1 MPTTDFFSGPGF
13 EPEDVPVKKTSPAQQ
28 PVEKQPADDEPFAGM
43 QKLDFDFLGGDDPA
57 VPGETDPGDPFDDF
71 SFQRPAA
78 PARPAQP
85 ARPAPFVFDE
95 EPAPAPFSGVPET
108 RITPAASASLGGTDD
123 APVRPVSPA
132 QAAPKAAPF
141 VFDFDDAPVERP
153 ASRTAASAAPSGEA
167 AFDFS
172 IPEEK
177 PAPAP
182 AATPL
187 DGYAPLSL
195 DFLDDAEPIAAVPPA
210 APAAVKPVEP
220 PRPAQPAPKAAPF
233 VFDFDDAPVERP
245 ASRTAASAVP
255 SGEAAFDFGILEE
268 KPARPAPASAAAPLD
283 GYTPLP
289 LDILDDA
296 EPVAA
301 VPPAAP
307 AAVKPAEPPRP
318 AQPAPKAA
326 PFVFD
331 FDDAP
336 VERPASRTAASA
348 VPSGEAAFDFGI
360 LEEKPARPAPAS
372 AAAPLDGYTPL
383 PRDILDDAKP
393 VAAVPP
399 AAPAAVKPAEPPRSA
414 EPVPKAAPFVFDF
427 DDAPV
432 ERPASRPGQPGS
444 TASPLYSAADAPTV
458 AFTPAALQADAPTT
472 AFTPVKSD
480 APAPAA
486 APQPAPPKMAAQPAP
501 AARAAR
507 MAKEKDIGAAVF
519 SALVADDDVPPAPA
533 VPPASGGEELRPSG
547 WPAATPRPAN
557 APRTPRPINWHA
569 PVSPTQRPAP
579 PPAQAP
585 QPPAAETPLDFDFEG
600 AQPFDLFDDVP
611 QSGYTAPQETD
622 QAFPDLY
629 DRDPEEAEPA
639 PRAPQRRTRTGGGS
653 GSGGGRPPRRS
664 TGTARRGI
672 PNKTIFAWAGI
683 VLIALLIILYFVFF
697 GGKDGDVAPG
707 ISGSVPSSTSQPA
720 DSTPP
725 DASSAAP
732 VETIPRDEW
741 YMVLAN
747 RSSVLPGDFTVA
759 ETATVG
765 EAVIDARI
773 AEALRQRVNDA
784 AAAGVKL
791 KPTNGYR
798 SIARQQELWDARVK
812 TLMEGGLSQAD
823 AETKAIDYT
832 SAPGTSDHN
841 TGLGLDIVSEDHP
854 AKDAGFAETAAA
866 QWLAEHAA
874 DYGFILRYPSDKTEA
889 TGMDYEPWHYRYVG
903 SEQAHKIKESGLCL
917 EEYLAQ

>member
-78 PARPAQP
+78 PAGPAQP

-153 ASRTAASAAPSGEA
+153 ASRTAASAAPSEEA
-167 AFDFS
+167 VFDFG

-182 AATPL
+182 AAAPL

-289 LDILDDA
+289 L
-296 EPVAA
+296 
-301 VPPAAP
+301 
-307 AAVKPAEPPRP
+307 
-318 AQPAPKAA
+318 
-326 PFVFD
+326 
-331 FDDAP
+331 
-336 VERPASRTAASA
+336 
-348 VPSGEAAFDFGI
+348 
-360 LEEKPARPAPAS
+360 
-372 AAAPLDGYTPL
+372 
-383 PRDILDDAKP
+383 DILDDAKP

-569 PVSPTQRPAP
+569 PVSPAQRPAPAPARPAP

-611 QSGYTAPQETD
+611 QSGYTAPQEAD
-622 QAFPDLY
+622 PAFPDLY
-629 DRDPEEAEPA
+629 DRDPEETEPA

-707 ISGSVPSSTSQPA
+707 TSGSVPSSTSQPA

-765 EAVIDARI
+765 EAVVDARI
-773 AEALRQRVNDA
+773 AEALRQMVNDA

>member
-167 AFDFS
+167 VFDFG

-182 AATPL
+182 AAAPL

-296 EPVAA
+296 
-301 VPPAAP
+301 
-307 AAVKPAEPPRP
+307 
-318 AQPAPKAA
+318 
-326 PFVFD
+326 
-331 FDDAP
+331 
-336 VERPASRTAASA
+336 
-348 VPSGEAAFDFGI
+348 
-360 LEEKPARPAPAS
+360 
-372 AAAPLDGYTPL
+372 
-383 PRDILDDAKP
+383 KP

-432 ERPASRPGQPGS
+432 ERPASRLGQPGS

-472 AFTPVKSD
+472 AFTPVKPD

-569 PVSPTQRPAP
+569 PVSPAQRPAPAPARPAP

-639 PRAPQRRTRTGGGS
+639 SRAPQRRTRTGGGS

-707 ISGSVPSSTSQPA
+707 TSGSVPSSTSQPA

-765 EAVIDARI
+765 EAVVDARI
-773 AEALRQRVNDA
+773 AEALRQMVNDA

>member
-78 PARPAQP
+78 PAGPAQP

-153 ASRTAASAAPSGEA
+153 ASRTAASAAPSEEA
-167 AFDFS
+167 VFDFG

-289 LDILDDA
+289 L
-296 EPVAA
+296 
-301 VPPAAP
+301 
-307 AAVKPAEPPRP
+307 
-318 AQPAPKAA
+318 
-326 PFVFD
+326 
-331 FDDAP
+331 
-336 VERPASRTAASA
+336 
-348 VPSGEAAFDFGI
+348 
-360 LEEKPARPAPAS
+360 
-372 AAAPLDGYTPL
+372 
-383 PRDILDDAKP
+383 DILDDAKP

-569 PVSPTQRPAP
+569 PVSPAQRPAPAPARPAP

-611 QSGYTAPQETD
+611 QSGYTAPQEAD
-622 QAFPDLY
+622 PAFPDLY
-629 DRDPEEAEPA
+629 DRDPEETEPA

-707 ISGSVPSSTSQPA
+707 TSGSVPSSTSQPA

-765 EAVIDARI
+765 EAVVDARI
-773 AEALRQRVNDA
+773 AEALRQMVNDA
-784 AAAGVKL
+784 AATGVKL

>member
-78 PARPAQP
+78 PAGPAQP

-108 RITPAASASLGGTDD
+108 RITPAASAFLGGTDD

-167 AFDFS
+167 VFDFG

-255 SGEAAFDFGILEE
+255 SGEAVFDFGILEE

-289 LDILDDA
+289 L
-296 EPVAA
+296 
-301 VPPAAP
+301 
-307 AAVKPAEPPRP
+307 
-318 AQPAPKAA
+318 
-326 PFVFD
+326 
-331 FDDAP
+331 
-336 VERPASRTAASA
+336 
-348 VPSGEAAFDFGI
+348 
-360 LEEKPARPAPAS
+360 
-372 AAAPLDGYTPL
+372 
-383 PRDILDDAKP
+383 DILDDAKP

-472 AFTPVKSD
+472 AFTPVKPD

-569 PVSPTQRPAP
+569 PVSPAQRPAPAPARPAP

-585 QPPAAETPLDFDFEG
+585 QLPAAETPLDFDFEG

-707 ISGSVPSSTSQPA
+707 TSGSVPSSTSQPA

-765 EAVIDARI
+765 EAVVDARI
-773 AEALRQRVNDA
+773 AEALRQMVNDA

>member
-167 AFDFS
+167 VFDFG

-289 LDILDDA
+289 L
-296 EPVAA
+296 
-301 VPPAAP
+301 
-307 AAVKPAEPPRP
+307 
-318 AQPAPKAA
+318 
-326 PFVFD
+326 
-331 FDDAP
+331 
-336 VERPASRTAASA
+336 
-348 VPSGEAAFDFGI
+348 
-360 LEEKPARPAPAS
+360 
-372 AAAPLDGYTPL
+372 
-383 PRDILDDAKP
+383 DILDDAKP

-569 PVSPTQRPAP
+569 PVSPAQRPAPAPARPAP

-639 PRAPQRRTRTGGGS
+639 SRAPQRRTRTGGGS

-707 ISGSVPSSTSQPA
+707 TSGSVPSSTSQPA

-765 EAVIDARI
+765 EAVVDARI
-773 AEALRQRVNDA
+773 AEALRQMVNDA

>member
-167 AFDFS
+167 AFDFG

-182 AATPL
+182 AAAPL

-296 EPVAA
+296 
-301 VPPAAP
+301 
-307 AAVKPAEPPRP
+307 
-318 AQPAPKAA
+318 
-326 PFVFD
+326 
-331 FDDAP
+331 
-336 VERPASRTAASA
+336 
-348 VPSGEAAFDFGI
+348 
-360 LEEKPARPAPAS
+360 
-372 AAAPLDGYTPL
+372 
-383 PRDILDDAKP
+383 KP

-472 AFTPVKSD
+472 AFTPVKPD

-569 PVSPTQRPAP
+569 PVSPAQRPAPAPARPAP

-639 PRAPQRRTRTGGGS
+639 SRAPQRRTRTGGGS

-707 ISGSVPSSTSQPA
+707 TSGSVPSSTSQPA

-765 EAVIDARI
+765 EAVVDARI
-773 AEALRQRVNDA
+773 AEALRQMVNDA

>member
-78 PARPAQP
+78 PAGPAQP

-167 AFDFS
+167 VFDFG

-182 AATPL
+182 AAAPL

-296 EPVAA
+296 E
-301 VPPAAP
+301 
-307 AAVKPAEPPRP
+307 
-318 AQPAPKAA
+318 
-326 PFVFD
+326 
-331 FDDAP
+331 
-336 VERPASRTAASA
+336 
-348 VPSGEAAFDFGI
+348 
-360 LEEKPARPAPAS
+360 
-372 AAAPLDGYTPL
+372 
-383 PRDILDDAKP
+383 P

-569 PVSPTQRPAP
+569 PVSPAQRPAPAPARPAP

-765 EAVIDARI
+765 EAVVDARI
-773 AEALRQRVNDA
+773 AEALRQMVNDA

>member
-78 PARPAQP
+78 PAGPAQP

-167 AFDFS
+167 AFDFG

-182 AATPL
+182 AAAPL

-296 EPVAA
+296 
-301 VPPAAP
+301 
-307 AAVKPAEPPRP
+307 
-318 AQPAPKAA
+318 
-326 PFVFD
+326 
-331 FDDAP
+331 
-336 VERPASRTAASA
+336 
-348 VPSGEAAFDFGI
+348 
-360 LEEKPARPAPAS
+360 
-372 AAAPLDGYTPL
+372 
-383 PRDILDDAKP
+383 KP

-472 AFTPVKSD
+472 AFTPVKPD

-569 PVSPTQRPAP
+569 PVSPAQRPAP
-579 PPAQAP
+579 APAQAP

-707 ISGSVPSSTSQPA
+707 TSGSVPSSTSQPA

-765 EAVIDARI
+765 EAVVDARI
-773 AEALRQRVNDA
+773 AEALRQMVNDA

>member
-78 PARPAQP
+78 PAGPAQP

-167 AFDFS
+167 VFDFG

-182 AATPL
+182 AAAPL

-296 EPVAA
+296 E
-301 VPPAAP
+301 
-307 AAVKPAEPPRP
+307 
-318 AQPAPKAA
+318 
-326 PFVFD
+326 
-331 FDDAP
+331 
-336 VERPASRTAASA
+336 
-348 VPSGEAAFDFGI
+348 
-360 LEEKPARPAPAS
+360 
-372 AAAPLDGYTPL
+372 
-383 PRDILDDAKP
+383 P

-579 PPAQAP
+579 APARPAPPPAQEP

-600 AQPFDLFDDVP
+600 AQPFDLFDDVL
-611 QSGYTAPQETD
+611 QSGYTAPQEAD
-622 QAFPDLY
+622 PAFPDLY

-773 AEALRQRVNDA
+773 AEALRQMVNDA
-784 AAAGVKL
+784 AATGVKL

>member
-78 PARPAQP
+78 PAGPAQP

-167 AFDFS
+167 AFDFG

-182 AATPL
+182 AAAPL

-296 EPVAA
+296 
-301 VPPAAP
+301 
-307 AAVKPAEPPRP
+307 
-318 AQPAPKAA
+318 
-326 PFVFD
+326 
-331 FDDAP
+331 
-336 VERPASRTAASA
+336 
-348 VPSGEAAFDFGI
+348 
-360 LEEKPARPAPAS
+360 
-372 AAAPLDGYTPL
+372 
-383 PRDILDDAKP
+383 KP

-472 AFTPVKSD
+472 AFTPVKPD

-569 PVSPTQRPAP
+569 PVSPAQRPAPAPARPAP

-765 EAVIDARI
+765 EAVVDARI
-773 AEALRQRVNDA
+773 AEALRQMVNDA

>member
-141 VFDFDDAPVERP
+141 VFDFDDAPVEHP
-153 ASRTAASAAPSGEA
+153 ASRTAASAAPSEEA
-167 AFDFS
+167 VFDFG

-182 AATPL
+182 AAAPL

-296 EPVAA
+296 
-301 VPPAAP
+301 
-307 AAVKPAEPPRP
+307 
-318 AQPAPKAA
+318 
-326 PFVFD
+326 
-331 FDDAP
+331 
-336 VERPASRTAASA
+336 
-348 VPSGEAAFDFGI
+348 
-360 LEEKPARPAPAS
+360 
-372 AAAPLDGYTPL
+372 
-383 PRDILDDAKP
+383 KP

-432 ERPASRPGQPGS
+432 ERPASRLGQPGS

-480 APAPAA
+480 APAPAAAPQPAPPKMAAQPAPAPAA

-569 PVSPTQRPAP
+569 PVSPAQRPAPAPARPAP

-639 PRAPQRRTRTGGGS
+639 SRAPQRRTRTGGGS

-707 ISGSVPSSTSQPA
+707 TSGSVPSSTSQPA

-765 EAVIDARI
+765 EAVVDARI
-773 AEALRQRVNDA
+773 AEALRQMVNDA

>member
-141 VFDFDDAPVERP
+141 VFDFDDAPVEHP
-153 ASRTAASAAPSGEA
+153 ASRTAASAAPSEEA
-167 AFDFS
+167 VFDFG

-182 AATPL
+182 AAAPL

-296 EPVAA
+296 
-301 VPPAAP
+301 
-307 AAVKPAEPPRP
+307 
-318 AQPAPKAA
+318 
-326 PFVFD
+326 
-331 FDDAP
+331 
-336 VERPASRTAASA
+336 
-348 VPSGEAAFDFGI
+348 
-360 LEEKPARPAPAS
+360 
-372 AAAPLDGYTPL
+372 
-383 PRDILDDAKP
+383 KP

-432 ERPASRPGQPGS
+432 ERPASRLGQPGS

-472 AFTPVKSD
+472 AFTPVKPD

-569 PVSPTQRPAP
+569 PVSPAQRPAPAPARPAP
-579 PPAQAP
+579 PPAQEP

-707 ISGSVPSSTSQPA
+707 TSGSVPSSTSQPA

-765 EAVIDARI
+765 EAVVDARI
-773 AEALRQRVNDA
+773 AEALRQMVNDA

>member
-78 PARPAQP
+78 PAVPAQP

-167 AFDFS
+167 VFDFG
-172 IPEEK
+172 ILEEK

-296 EPVAA
+296 
-301 VPPAAP
+301 
-307 AAVKPAEPPRP
+307 
-318 AQPAPKAA
+318 
-326 PFVFD
+326 
-331 FDDAP
+331 
-336 VERPASRTAASA
+336 
-348 VPSGEAAFDFGI
+348 
-360 LEEKPARPAPAS
+360 
-372 AAAPLDGYTPL
+372 
-383 PRDILDDAKP
+383 KP

-472 AFTPVKSD
+472 AFTPVKPD

-569 PVSPTQRPAP
+569 PVSPAQRPAPAPARPAP

-707 ISGSVPSSTSQPA
+707 TSGSVPSSTSQPA

-765 EAVIDARI
+765 EAVVDARI
-773 AEALRQRVNDA
+773 AEALRQMVNDA

>member
-78 PARPAQP
+78 PAGPAQP

-153 ASRTAASAAPSGEA
+153 ASRTAASAAPSEEA
-167 AFDFS
+167 VFDFG

-182 AATPL
+182 AAAPL

-289 LDILDDA
+289 L
-296 EPVAA
+296 
-301 VPPAAP
+301 
-307 AAVKPAEPPRP
+307 
-318 AQPAPKAA
+318 
-326 PFVFD
+326 
-331 FDDAP
+331 
-336 VERPASRTAASA
+336 
-348 VPSGEAAFDFGI
+348 
-360 LEEKPARPAPAS
+360 
-372 AAAPLDGYTPL
+372 
-383 PRDILDDAKP
+383 DILDDAKP

-569 PVSPTQRPAP
+569 PVSPAQRPAPAPARPAP

-707 ISGSVPSSTSQPA
+707 TSGSVPSSTSQPA

-765 EAVIDARI
+765 EAVVDARI
-773 AEALRQRVNDA
+773 AEALRQMVNDA

>member
-78 PARPAQP
+78 PAGPAQP

-167 AFDFS
+167 AFDFG

-182 AATPL
+182 AAAPL

-296 EPVAA
+296 
-301 VPPAAP
+301 
-307 AAVKPAEPPRP
+307 
-318 AQPAPKAA
+318 
-326 PFVFD
+326 
-331 FDDAP
+331 
-336 VERPASRTAASA
+336 
-348 VPSGEAAFDFGI
+348 
-360 LEEKPARPAPAS
+360 
-372 AAAPLDGYTPL
+372 
-383 PRDILDDAKP
+383 KP

-472 AFTPVKSD
+472 AFTPVKPD
-480 APAPAA
+480 APAPAV

-569 PVSPTQRPAP
+569 PVSPAQRPAPAPARPAP

-707 ISGSVPSSTSQPA
+707 TSGSVPSSTSQPA

-765 EAVIDARI
+765 EAVVDARI
-773 AEALRQRVNDA
+773 AEALRQMVNDA

-889 TGMDYEPWHYRYVG
+889 TGMDYEPWHYR
-903 SEQAHKIKESGLCL
+903 
-917 EEYLAQ
+917 

>member
-78 PARPAQP
+78 PAGPAQP

-141 VFDFDDAPVERP
+141 VFDFDDAPVEHP

-167 AFDFS
+167 VFDFG

-182 AATPL
+182 AAAPL

-296 EPVAA
+296 E
-301 VPPAAP
+301 
-307 AAVKPAEPPRP
+307 
-318 AQPAPKAA
+318 
-326 PFVFD
+326 
-331 FDDAP
+331 
-336 VERPASRTAASA
+336 
-348 VPSGEAAFDFGI
+348 
-360 LEEKPARPAPAS
+360 
-372 AAAPLDGYTPL
+372 
-383 PRDILDDAKP
+383 P

-579 PPAQAP
+579 APARPAPPPAQEP

-611 QSGYTAPQETD
+611 QSGYTAPQEAD
-622 QAFPDLY
+622 PAFPDLY

-773 AEALRQRVNDA
+773 AEALRQMVNDA
-784 AAAGVKL
+784 AATGVKL

>member
-78 PARPAQP
+78 PAGPAQP

-167 AFDFS
+167 VFDFG
-172 IPEEK
+172 ILEEK

-296 EPVAA
+296 
-301 VPPAAP
+301 
-307 AAVKPAEPPRP
+307 
-318 AQPAPKAA
+318 
-326 PFVFD
+326 
-331 FDDAP
+331 
-336 VERPASRTAASA
+336 
-348 VPSGEAAFDFGI
+348 
-360 LEEKPARPAPAS
+360 
-372 AAAPLDGYTPL
+372 
-383 PRDILDDAKP
+383 KP

-432 ERPASRPGQPGS
+432 ERPASRPGQPWS

-472 AFTPVKSD
+472 AFTPVKPD

-569 PVSPTQRPAP
+569 PVSPAQRPAPAPARPAP

-707 ISGSVPSSTSQPA
+707 TSGSVPSSTSQPA

-765 EAVIDARI
+765 EAVVDARI
-773 AEALRQRVNDA
+773 AEALRQMVNDA

>member
-78 PARPAQP
+78 PAGPAQP

-167 AFDFS
+167 VFDFG
-172 IPEEK
+172 ILEEK

-210 APAAVKPVEP
+210 APAAVKPVES

-289 LDILDDA
+289 L
-296 EPVAA
+296 
-301 VPPAAP
+301 
-307 AAVKPAEPPRP
+307 
-318 AQPAPKAA
+318 
-326 PFVFD
+326 
-331 FDDAP
+331 
-336 VERPASRTAASA
+336 
-348 VPSGEAAFDFGI
+348 
-360 LEEKPARPAPAS
+360 
-372 AAAPLDGYTPL
+372 
-383 PRDILDDAKP
+383 DILDDAKP

-472 AFTPVKSD
+472 AFTPVKPD

-569 PVSPTQRPAP
+569 PVSPAQRPAPAPARPAP

-707 ISGSVPSSTSQPA
+707 TSGSVPSSTSQPA

-765 EAVIDARI
+765 EAVVDARI
-773 AEALRQRVNDA
+773 AEALRQMVNDA

>member
-78 PARPAQP
+78 PAGPAQP

-141 VFDFDDAPVERP
+141 VFDFDDAPVEHP
-153 ASRTAASAAPSGEA
+153 ASRTAASAAPSEEA
-167 AFDFS
+167 VFDFG

-182 AATPL
+182 AAAPL

-296 EPVAA
+296 
-301 VPPAAP
+301 
-307 AAVKPAEPPRP
+307 
-318 AQPAPKAA
+318 
-326 PFVFD
+326 
-331 FDDAP
+331 
-336 VERPASRTAASA
+336 
-348 VPSGEAAFDFGI
+348 
-360 LEEKPARPAPAS
+360 
-372 AAAPLDGYTPL
+372 
-383 PRDILDDAKP
+383 KP

-472 AFTPVKSD
+472 AFTPVKPD

-569 PVSPTQRPAP
+569 PVSPAQRPAPAPARPAP

-629 DRDPEEAEPA
+629 DQDPEEAEPA

-707 ISGSVPSSTSQPA
+707 TSGSVPSSTSQPA

-765 EAVIDARI
+765 EAVVDARI
-773 AEALRQRVNDA
+773 AEALRQMVNDA

>member
-78 PARPAQP
+78 PAGPAQP

-167 AFDFS
+167 VFDFG

-182 AATPL
+182 AAAPL

-307 AAVKPAEPPRP
+307 AAVKPAEPPR
-318 AQPAPKAA
+318 
-326 PFVFD
+326 
-331 FDDAP
+331 
-336 VERPASRTAASA
+336 
-348 VPSGEAAFDFGI
+348 
-360 LEEKPARPAPAS
+360 
-372 AAAPLDGYTPL
+372 
-383 PRDILDDAKP
+383 
-393 VAAVPP
+393 
-399 AAPAAVKPAEPPRSA
+399 SA

-472 AFTPVKSD
+472 AFTPVKPD

-569 PVSPTQRPAP
+569 PVSPAQRPAPAPARPAP

-653 GSGGGRPPRRS
+653 GSGGGRPPCRS
-664 TGTARRGI
+664 TSTARRGI

-707 ISGSVPSSTSQPA
+707 TSGSVPSSTSQPA

-747 RSSVLPGDFTVA
+747 RSSVLPGDFMVA

-765 EAVIDARI
+765 EAVVDARI
-773 AEALRQRVNDA
+773 AEALRQMVNDA

>member
-78 PARPAQP
+78 PAGPAQP

-153 ASRTAASAAPSGEA
+153 ASRTAASAAPSEEA
-167 AFDFS
+167 VFDFG

-182 AATPL
+182 AAAPL

-307 AAVKPAEPPRP
+307 AAVKPAEPPR
-318 AQPAPKAA
+318 
-326 PFVFD
+326 
-331 FDDAP
+331 
-336 VERPASRTAASA
+336 
-348 VPSGEAAFDFGI
+348 
-360 LEEKPARPAPAS
+360 
-372 AAAPLDGYTPL
+372 
-383 PRDILDDAKP
+383 
-393 VAAVPP
+393 
-399 AAPAAVKPAEPPRSA
+399 SA

-507 MAKEKDIGAAVF
+507 MEKEKDIGAAVF

-579 PPAQAP
+579 APARPAPPPAQEP

-611 QSGYTAPQETD
+611 QSGYTAPQEAD
-622 QAFPDLY
+622 PAFPDLY

-773 AEALRQRVNDA
+773 AEALRQMVNDA
-784 AAAGVKL
+784 AATGVKL

>member
-78 PARPAQP
+78 PAGPAQP

-167 AFDFS
+167 AFDFG

-182 AATPL
+182 AAAPL

-296 EPVAA
+296 
-301 VPPAAP
+301 
-307 AAVKPAEPPRP
+307 
-318 AQPAPKAA
+318 
-326 PFVFD
+326 
-331 FDDAP
+331 
-336 VERPASRTAASA
+336 
-348 VPSGEAAFDFGI
+348 
-360 LEEKPARPAPAS
+360 
-372 AAAPLDGYTPL
+372 
-383 PRDILDDAKP
+383 KP

-472 AFTPVKSD
+472 AFTPVKPD

-486 APQPAPPKMAAQPAP
+486 APQPAPPKMVAQPAP

-569 PVSPTQRPAP
+569 PVSPAQRPAPAPARPAP

-707 ISGSVPSSTSQPA
+707 TSGSVPSSTSQPA

-765 EAVIDARI
+765 EAVVDARI
-773 AEALRQRVNDA
+773 AEALRQMVNDA

>member
-78 PARPAQP
+78 PAGPAQP

-167 AFDFS
+167 VFDFG

-182 AATPL
+182 AAAPL

-296 EPVAA
+296 E
-301 VPPAAP
+301 
-307 AAVKPAEPPRP
+307 
-318 AQPAPKAA
+318 
-326 PFVFD
+326 
-331 FDDAP
+331 
-336 VERPASRTAASA
+336 
-348 VPSGEAAFDFGI
+348 
-360 LEEKPARPAPAS
+360 
-372 AAAPLDGYTPL
+372 
-383 PRDILDDAKP
+383 P

-569 PVSPTQRPAP
+569 PVSPAQRPAPAPARPAP

-639 PRAPQRRTRTGGGS
+639 SRAPQRRTRTGGGS

-707 ISGSVPSSTSQPA
+707 TSGSVPSSTSQPA

-765 EAVIDARI
+765 EAVVDARI
-773 AEALRQRVNDA
+773 AEALRQMVNDA

>member
-141 VFDFDDAPVERP
+141 VFDFDDAPVEHP
-153 ASRTAASAAPSGEA
+153 ASRTAASAAPSEEA
-167 AFDFS
+167 VFDFG

-182 AATPL
+182 AAAPL

-296 EPVAA
+296 
-301 VPPAAP
+301 
-307 AAVKPAEPPRP
+307 
-318 AQPAPKAA
+318 
-326 PFVFD
+326 
-331 FDDAP
+331 
-336 VERPASRTAASA
+336 
-348 VPSGEAAFDFGI
+348 
-360 LEEKPARPAPAS
+360 
-372 AAAPLDGYTPL
+372 
-383 PRDILDDAKP
+383 KP

-472 AFTPVKSD
+472 AFTPVKPD

-569 PVSPTQRPAP
+569 PVSPAQRPAPAPARPAP

-707 ISGSVPSSTSQPA
+707 TSGSVPSSTSQPA

-765 EAVIDARI
+765 EAVVDARI
-773 AEALRQRVNDA
+773 AEALRQMVNDA

>member
-78 PARPAQP
+78 PAGPAQP

-153 ASRTAASAAPSGEA
+153 ASRTAASAAPSEEA
-167 AFDFS
+167 VFDFG

-182 AATPL
+182 AAAPL

-245 ASRTAASAVP
+245 ASRTAASAAP
-255 SGEAAFDFGILEE
+255 SGEAVFDFGILEE

-289 LDILDDA
+289 L
-296 EPVAA
+296 
-301 VPPAAP
+301 
-307 AAVKPAEPPRP
+307 
-318 AQPAPKAA
+318 
-326 PFVFD
+326 
-331 FDDAP
+331 
-336 VERPASRTAASA
+336 
-348 VPSGEAAFDFGI
+348 
-360 LEEKPARPAPAS
+360 
-372 AAAPLDGYTPL
+372 
-383 PRDILDDAKP
+383 DILDDAKP

-458 AFTPAALQADAPTT
+458 AFT
-472 AFTPVKSD
+472 
-480 APAPAA
+480 PAA

-569 PVSPTQRPAP
+569 PVSPAQRPAPAPARPAP

-639 PRAPQRRTRTGGGS
+639 SRAPQRRTRTGGGS

-707 ISGSVPSSTSQPA
+707 TSGSVPSSTSQPA

-747 RSSVLPGDFTVA
+747 RSSVLPGHFTVA

-765 EAVIDARI
+765 EAVVDARI
-773 AEALRQRVNDA
+773 AEALRQMVNDA

>member
-78 PARPAQP
+78 PAGPAQP

-167 AFDFS
+167 VFDFG

-182 AATPL
+182 AAAPL

-233 VFDFDDAPVERP
+233 MFDFDDAPVERP

-296 EPVAA
+296 E
-301 VPPAAP
+301 
-307 AAVKPAEPPRP
+307 
-318 AQPAPKAA
+318 
-326 PFVFD
+326 
-331 FDDAP
+331 
-336 VERPASRTAASA
+336 
-348 VPSGEAAFDFGI
+348 
-360 LEEKPARPAPAS
+360 
-372 AAAPLDGYTPL
+372 
-383 PRDILDDAKP
+383 P

-569 PVSPTQRPAP
+569 PVSPIQRPAPAPARPAP
-579 PPAQAP
+579 PPAQEP

-611 QSGYTAPQETD
+611 QSGYTAPQEAD
-622 QAFPDLY
+622 PAFPDLY

-773 AEALRQRVNDA
+773 AEALRQMVNDA
-784 AAAGVKL
+784 AATGVKL

-841 TGLGLDIVSEDHP
+841 TGLGLDVVSEDHP

>member
-78 PARPAQP
+78 PAGPAQP

-296 EPVAA
+296 
-301 VPPAAP
+301 
-307 AAVKPAEPPRP
+307 
-318 AQPAPKAA
+318 
-326 PFVFD
+326 
-331 FDDAP
+331 
-336 VERPASRTAASA
+336 
-348 VPSGEAAFDFGI
+348 
-360 LEEKPARPAPAS
+360 
-372 AAAPLDGYTPL
+372 
-383 PRDILDDAKP
+383 KP

-472 AFTPVKSD
+472 AFTPVKPD

-569 PVSPTQRPAP
+569 PVSPAQRPAPAPARPAP

-639 PRAPQRRTRTGGGS
+639 SRAPQRRTRTGGGS

-707 ISGSVPSSTSQPA
+707 TSGSVPSSTSQPA

-765 EAVIDARI
+765 EAVVDARI
-773 AEALRQRVNDA
+773 AEALRQMVNDA

>member
-78 PARPAQP
+78 PAGPAQP

-167 AFDFS
+167 VFDFG

-296 EPVAA
+296 
-301 VPPAAP
+301 
-307 AAVKPAEPPRP
+307 
-318 AQPAPKAA
+318 
-326 PFVFD
+326 
-331 FDDAP
+331 
-336 VERPASRTAASA
+336 
-348 VPSGEAAFDFGI
+348 
-360 LEEKPARPAPAS
+360 
-372 AAAPLDGYTPL
+372 
-383 PRDILDDAKP
+383 KP

-414 EPVPKAAPFVFDF
+414 EPVPKAAPFVFEF

-472 AFTPVKSD
+472 AFTPVKPD

-569 PVSPTQRPAP
+569 PVSPAQRPAPAPARPAP

-707 ISGSVPSSTSQPA
+707 TSGSVPSSTSQPA

-765 EAVIDARI
+765 EAVVDARI
-773 AEALRQRVNDA
+773 AEALRQMVNDA

>member
-167 AFDFS
+167 AFDFG

-182 AATPL
+182 AAAPL

-289 LDILDDA
+289 L
-296 EPVAA
+296 
-301 VPPAAP
+301 
-307 AAVKPAEPPRP
+307 
-318 AQPAPKAA
+318 
-326 PFVFD
+326 
-331 FDDAP
+331 
-336 VERPASRTAASA
+336 
-348 VPSGEAAFDFGI
+348 
-360 LEEKPARPAPAS
+360 
-372 AAAPLDGYTPL
+372 
-383 PRDILDDAKP
+383 DILDDAKP

-579 PPAQAP
+579 APARPAPPPAQEP

-611 QSGYTAPQETD
+611 QSGYTAPQEAD
-622 QAFPDLY
+622 PAFPDLY

-707 ISGSVPSSTSQPA
+707 TSGSVPSSTSQPA

-765 EAVIDARI
+765 EAVVDARI
-773 AEALRQRVNDA
+773 AEALRQMVNDA

>member
-78 PARPAQP
+78 PAGPAQP

-153 ASRTAASAAPSGEA
+153 ASRTAASAAPSEEA
-167 AFDFS
+167 VFDFG

-182 AATPL
+182 AAAPL

-245 ASRTAASAVP
+245 ASRTSASAVP

-289 LDILDDA
+289 L
-296 EPVAA
+296 
-301 VPPAAP
+301 
-307 AAVKPAEPPRP
+307 
-318 AQPAPKAA
+318 
-326 PFVFD
+326 
-331 FDDAP
+331 
-336 VERPASRTAASA
+336 
-348 VPSGEAAFDFGI
+348 
-360 LEEKPARPAPAS
+360 
-372 AAAPLDGYTPL
+372 
-383 PRDILDDAKP
+383 DILDDAKP

-472 AFTPVKSD
+472 AFTPVKPD

-569 PVSPTQRPAP
+569 PVSPAQRPAPAPARPAP

-639 PRAPQRRTRTGGGS
+639 SRAPQRRTRTGGGS

-707 ISGSVPSSTSQPA
+707 TSGSVPSSTSQPA

-765 EAVIDARI
+765 EAVVDARI
-773 AEALRQRVNDA
+773 AEALRQMVNDA

>member
-78 PARPAQP
+78 PAGPAQP

-141 VFDFDDAPVERP
+141 VFDFDDAPVEHP

-167 AFDFS
+167 VFDFG
-172 IPEEK
+172 ILEEK

-296 EPVAA
+296 
-301 VPPAAP
+301 
-307 AAVKPAEPPRP
+307 
-318 AQPAPKAA
+318 
-326 PFVFD
+326 
-331 FDDAP
+331 
-336 VERPASRTAASA
+336 
-348 VPSGEAAFDFGI
+348 
-360 LEEKPARPAPAS
+360 
-372 AAAPLDGYTPL
+372 
-383 PRDILDDAKP
+383 KP

-472 AFTPVKSD
+472 AFTPVKPD

-569 PVSPTQRPAP
+569 PVSPAQRPAPAPARPAP

-639 PRAPQRRTRTGGGS
+639 SRAPQRRTRTGGGS

-707 ISGSVPSSTSQPA
+707 TSGSVPSSTSQPA

-765 EAVIDARI
+765 EAVVDARI
-773 AEALRQRVNDA
+773 AEALRQMVNDA

>member
-78 PARPAQP
+78 PAGPAQP

-167 AFDFS
+167 AFDFG

-182 AATPL
+182 AAAPL

-296 EPVAA
+296 
-301 VPPAAP
+301 
-307 AAVKPAEPPRP
+307 
-318 AQPAPKAA
+318 
-326 PFVFD
+326 
-331 FDDAP
+331 
-336 VERPASRTAASA
+336 
-348 VPSGEAAFDFGI
+348 
-360 LEEKPARPAPAS
+360 
-372 AAAPLDGYTPL
+372 
-383 PRDILDDAKP
+383 KP

-472 AFTPVKSD
+472 AFTPVKPD

-579 PPAQAP
+579 APARPAPPPAQAP

-611 QSGYTAPQETD
+611 QSGYTAPQEAD
-622 QAFPDLY
+622 PAFPDLY

-707 ISGSVPSSTSQPA
+707 TSGSVPSSTSQPA

-765 EAVIDARI
+765 EAVVDARI
-773 AEALRQRVNDA
+773 AEALRQMVNDA

>member
-78 PARPAQP
+78 PAGPAQP

-153 ASRTAASAAPSGEA
+153 ASRTAAFAAPSGEA
-167 AFDFS
+167 AFDFG

-182 AATPL
+182 AAAPL

-296 EPVAA
+296 
-301 VPPAAP
+301 
-307 AAVKPAEPPRP
+307 
-318 AQPAPKAA
+318 
-326 PFVFD
+326 
-331 FDDAP
+331 
-336 VERPASRTAASA
+336 
-348 VPSGEAAFDFGI
+348 
-360 LEEKPARPAPAS
+360 
-372 AAAPLDGYTPL
+372 
-383 PRDILDDAKP
+383 KP

-472 AFTPVKSD
+472 AFTPVKPD
-480 APAPAA
+480 APAPAV

-569 PVSPTQRPAP
+569 PVSPAQRPAPAPARPAP

-611 QSGYTAPQETD
+611 QSGYTAPQEAD
-622 QAFPDLY
+622 PAFPDLY

-707 ISGSVPSSTSQPA
+707 TSGSVPSSTSQPA

-765 EAVIDARI
+765 EAVVDARI
-773 AEALRQRVNDA
+773 AEALRQMVNDA

>member
-78 PARPAQP
+78 PAGPAQP

-167 AFDFS
+167 VFDFG

-182 AATPL
+182 AAAPL

-289 LDILDDA
+289 L
-296 EPVAA
+296 
-301 VPPAAP
+301 
-307 AAVKPAEPPRP
+307 
-318 AQPAPKAA
+318 
-326 PFVFD
+326 
-331 FDDAP
+331 
-336 VERPASRTAASA
+336 
-348 VPSGEAAFDFGI
+348 
-360 LEEKPARPAPAS
+360 
-372 AAAPLDGYTPL
+372 
-383 PRDILDDAKP
+383 DILDDAKP

-569 PVSPTQRPAP
+569 PVSPAQRPAPAPARPAP

-611 QSGYTAPQETD
+611 QSGYTAPQEAD
-622 QAFPDLY
+622 PAFPDLY

-773 AEALRQRVNDA
+773 AEALRQMVNDA
-784 AAAGVKL
+784 AATGVKL

>member
-78 PARPAQP
+78 PAGPAQP

-296 EPVAA
+296 
-301 VPPAAP
+301 
-307 AAVKPAEPPRP
+307 
-318 AQPAPKAA
+318 
-326 PFVFD
+326 
-331 FDDAP
+331 
-336 VERPASRTAASA
+336 
-348 VPSGEAAFDFGI
+348 
-360 LEEKPARPAPAS
+360 
-372 AAAPLDGYTPL
+372 
-383 PRDILDDAKP
+383 KP

-569 PVSPTQRPAP
+569 PVSPAQRPAPAPARPAP

-765 EAVIDARI
+765 EAVVDARI
-773 AEALRQRVNDA
+773 AEALRQMVNDA
-784 AAAGVKL
+784 AATGVKL

>member
-78 PARPAQP
+78 PAGPAQP

-167 AFDFS
+167 VFDFG
-172 IPEEK
+172 ILEEK

-296 EPVAA
+296 
-301 VPPAAP
+301 
-307 AAVKPAEPPRP
+307 
-318 AQPAPKAA
+318 
-326 PFVFD
+326 
-331 FDDAP
+331 
-336 VERPASRTAASA
+336 
-348 VPSGEAAFDFGI
+348 
-360 LEEKPARPAPAS
+360 
-372 AAAPLDGYTPL
+372 
-383 PRDILDDAKP
+383 KP

-458 AFTPAALQADAPTT
+458 AFT
-472 AFTPVKSD
+472 
-480 APAPAA
+480 PAA

-569 PVSPTQRPAP
+569 PVSPAQRPAPAPARPAP

-707 ISGSVPSSTSQPA
+707 TSGSVPSSTSQPA

-765 EAVIDARI
+765 EAVVDARI
-773 AEALRQRVNDA
+773 AEALRQMVNDA

>member
-141 VFDFDDAPVERP
+141 VFDFDDAPVEHP
-153 ASRTAASAAPSGEA
+153 ASRTAASAAPSEEA
-167 AFDFS
+167 VFDFG

-182 AATPL
+182 AAAPL

-296 EPVAA
+296 
-301 VPPAAP
+301 
-307 AAVKPAEPPRP
+307 
-318 AQPAPKAA
+318 
-326 PFVFD
+326 
-331 FDDAP
+331 
-336 VERPASRTAASA
+336 
-348 VPSGEAAFDFGI
+348 
-360 LEEKPARPAPAS
+360 
-372 AAAPLDGYTPL
+372 
-383 PRDILDDAKP
+383 KP

-432 ERPASRPGQPGS
+432 ERPASRLGQPGS

-472 AFTPVKSD
+472 AFTPVKPD

-569 PVSPTQRPAP
+569 PVSPAQRPAPAPARPAP
-579 PPAQAP
+579 PPAQEP

-611 QSGYTAPQETD
+611 QSGYTAPQEAD
-622 QAFPDLY
+622 PAFPDLY

-765 EAVIDARI
+765 EAVVDARI
-773 AEALRQRVNDA
+773 AEALRQMVNDA

>member
-78 PARPAQP
+78 PAGPAQP

-108 RITPAASASLGGTDD
+108 RVTPAASASLGGTDE

-167 AFDFS
+167 VFDFG
-172 IPEEK
+172 ILEEK

-296 EPVAA
+296 
-301 VPPAAP
+301 
-307 AAVKPAEPPRP
+307 
-318 AQPAPKAA
+318 
-326 PFVFD
+326 
-331 FDDAP
+331 
-336 VERPASRTAASA
+336 
-348 VPSGEAAFDFGI
+348 
-360 LEEKPARPAPAS
+360 
-372 AAAPLDGYTPL
+372 
-383 PRDILDDAKP
+383 KP

-472 AFTPVKSD
+472 AFTPVKPD

-569 PVSPTQRPAP
+569 PVSPAQRPAPAPARPAP

-707 ISGSVPSSTSQPA
+707 TSGSVPSSTSQPA

-765 EAVIDARI
+765 EAVVDARI
-773 AEALRQRVNDA
+773 AEALRQMVNDA

>member
-78 PARPAQP
+78 PAGPAQP

-167 AFDFS
+167 VFDFG

-182 AATPL
+182 AAAPL

-296 EPVAA
+296 E
-301 VPPAAP
+301 
-307 AAVKPAEPPRP
+307 
-318 AQPAPKAA
+318 
-326 PFVFD
+326 
-331 FDDAP
+331 
-336 VERPASRTAASA
+336 
-348 VPSGEAAFDFGI
+348 
-360 LEEKPARPAPAS
+360 
-372 AAAPLDGYTPL
+372 
-383 PRDILDDAKP
+383 P

-579 PPAQAP
+579 APARPAPPPAQEP

-732 VETIPRDEW
+732 VETIPRDEG

-765 EAVIDARI
+765 EAVVDARI
-773 AEALRQRVNDA
+773 AEALRQMVNDA

>member
-78 PARPAQP
+78 PAGPAQP

-167 AFDFS
+167 VFDFG

-182 AATPL
+182 AAAPL

-296 EPVAA
+296 E
-301 VPPAAP
+301 
-307 AAVKPAEPPRP
+307 
-318 AQPAPKAA
+318 
-326 PFVFD
+326 
-331 FDDAP
+331 
-336 VERPASRTAASA
+336 
-348 VPSGEAAFDFGI
+348 
-360 LEEKPARPAPAS
+360 
-372 AAAPLDGYTPL
+372 
-383 PRDILDDAKP
+383 P

-569 PVSPTQRPAP
+569 PVSPAQRPAPAPARPAP

-611 QSGYTAPQETD
+611 QSGYTAPQEAD
-622 QAFPDLY
+622 PAFPDLY

-773 AEALRQRVNDA
+773 AEALRQMVNDA
-784 AAAGVKL
+784 AATGVKL